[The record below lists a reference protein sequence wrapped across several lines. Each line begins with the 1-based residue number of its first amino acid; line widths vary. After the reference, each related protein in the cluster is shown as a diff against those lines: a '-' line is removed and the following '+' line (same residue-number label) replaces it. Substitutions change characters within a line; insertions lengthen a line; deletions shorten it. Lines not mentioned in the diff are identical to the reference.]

1 MECPVC
7 YENRANKKLVCG
19 HEFCGDCVKTW
30 YMRGSGTC
38 PMCRRNVHY
47 RRMPVNQWRQE
58 AEESKK
64 ETVFQE
70 SFDELLENIM
80 EPIVVPVYGNED
92 TLLHDREWL
101 LKRYIPVKS
110 QDGRKL
116 TFHRKNVSV
125 ADFIDLEK
133 TYRAIKD
140 DCSPDD
146 LDYVLNETDDYYS
159 DRFVHLKNRVYSENG
174 HQYPPLKRIDT
185 KRSRNARRS

>member
-1 MECPVC
+1 
-7 YENRANKKLVCG
+7 
-19 HEFCGDCVKTW
+19 
-30 YMRGSGTC
+30 
-38 PMCRRNVHY
+38 
-47 RRMPVNQWRQE
+47 MPVNQWRQE

-146 LDYVLNETDDYYS
+146 LEYVLNETDDYYS